1 MEDLIDINDVKITSR
16 ILRDG
21 SYYVGYEAQYCGK
34 QYIAKKA
41 LSQNSVSKKLMKHEW
56 KLLAHLNHPH
66 ITQQLAMLDQPKS
79 TPVLLMEQMW
89 MSLTEFLTNK
99 HSHHDQISILRDAAC
114 GLHHIHEKGIVHCDL
129 TGDNI
134 LLTENLTAK
143 LADFGRAIKG
153 QQIFVK
159 YLPENLDH
167 VPPEIIEPYS
177 KASRSTKVDVFSFG
191 CVIIHTFIEEYPILD
206 FDKLVETSEV
216 GRYKKHS
223 EVERRS
229 ICLKKFKNNCN
240 SAKLL
245 DIVLKCLQD
254 NPDYRPTAATLL
266 SLLENQLAT
275 IIPDTFKYGM
285 SIYLM
290 AVSLAACEF

>member
-1 MEDLIDINDVKITSR
+1 M
-16 ILRDG
+16 
-21 SYYVGYEAQYCGK
+21 
-34 QYIAKKA
+34 AKKEH
-41 LSQNSVSKKLMKHEW
+41 SQINFSKKLLKHEW

-66 ITQQLAMLDQPKS
+66 ITQQLAMLDKPKS

-89 MSLTEFLTNK
+89 MSLTEFLTEK
-99 HSHHDQISILRDAAC
+99 HSHHDKISILHDAAC
-114 GLHHIHEKGIVHCDL
+114 GVNHIHEKDIVHCDL

-143 LADFGRAIKG
+143 LANFGRATRG
-153 QQIFVK
+153 QQIFLK
-159 YLPENLDH
+159 YLPESLDH
-167 VPPEIIEPYS
+167 VPPEIFEPYS
-177 KASRSTKVDVFSFG
+177 KASFSTKVDVFSFG
-191 CVIIHTFIEEYPILD
+191 CVIIHTFIEEYPVPD

-216 GRYKKHS
+216 GRFKKYS

-240 SAKLL
+240 STKLH

-266 SLLENQLAT
+266 SLLENQLTAIAPST
-275 IIPDTFKYGM
+275 YKCGM
-285 SIYLM
+285 SINGSRFGCM
-290 AVSLAACEF
+290 

>member
-1 MEDLIDINDVKITSR
+1 MR
-16 ILRDG
+16 YG
-21 SYYVGYEAQYCGK
+21 SYYVGYEAEYCGK
-34 QYIAKKA
+34 QYIAKKEH
-41 LSQNSVSKKLMKHEW
+41 SQNSASKKLLKHEW
-56 KLLAHLNHPH
+56 KLLAYLNHPH
-66 ITQQLAMLDQPKS
+66 ITQQLAMLDKSKS

-99 HSHHDQISILRDAAC
+99 HSHHNKISILRDAAC
-114 GLHHIHEKGIVHCDL
+114 GLHHIHEKDIVHCDL

-143 LADFGRAIKG
+143 LADFGRATRS
-153 QQIFVK
+153 QQIFLK
-159 YLPENLDH
+159 YLPKNLDH
-167 VPPEIIEPYS
+167 MPPEIFEPYS
-177 KASRSTKVDVFSFG
+177 KASCSTKVDMFSFG
-191 CVIIHTFIEEYPILD
+191 CVIIHTFIEECPVPD

-216 GRYKKHS
+216 GRFRKHS

-240 SAKLL
+240 STKLH

-254 NPDYRPTAATLL
+254 NPDCRPTAATLL

-275 IIPDTFKYGM
+275 IVPDTFKYGM
-285 SIYLM
+285 SINGSRFGCM
-290 AVSLAACEF
+290 